1 MAKVLIPLPATDFD
15 PTETAVPWRTLAD
28 AGHQVVFA
36 TPDGAAGQADARML
50 TGQGLGVWAALLRAD
65 ANGQAAYA
73 AMTQSLQF
81 QVPLRWG
88 DLCSEDFD
96 AVLLPGGHAPGM
108 KTYLES
114 VLLQA
119 RVADFFTQG
128 KPVGAICHGVVLA
141 ARSRQANGLSVLHG
155 RNTTALTRTL
165 EMTAWLLTQLWLGD
179 YYRTYPETVQ
189 DEVTRAL
196 GDSERFQA
204 GPMALLRDS
213 PTRLDRGFT
222 VRDGNYLS
230 ARWPGDAHRFARDF
244 CALLAEP
251 PRSSLSPARA

>member
-1 MAKVLIPLPATDFD
+1 MAKVLMPLPSTDFD
-15 PTETAVPWRTLAD
+15 PTETAVPWRMLTD
-28 AGHQVVFA
+28 CGHQVLFA
-36 TPDGAAGQADARML
+36 TPDGAAGQADTRML

-65 ANGQAAYA
+65 SNAHSAYT
-73 AMTQSLQF
+73 AMTHSMQF

-88 DLCSEDFD
+88 DLCSQEFD

-119 RVADFFTQG
+119 RVADFFAQG

-141 ARSRQANGLSVLHG
+141 ARSRQSNGLSVLHG

-165 EMTAWLLTQLWLGD
+165 EMTAWLLTHFWLGD

-196 GDSERFQA
+196 GSSEHFHT
-204 GPMALLRDS
+204 GPLALLRDD
-213 PTRLDRGFT
+213 PKRLGRGFT

-230 ARWPGDAHRFARDF
+230 ARWPGDAHRFASDF
-244 CALLAEP
+244 CAMLTEQN
-251 PRSSLSPARA
+251 SSFSPTSA